1 MSETVKVVGLNYFHG
16 KEQSLKDVS
25 FTLEKGKVYGL
36 WGRNGAGKTTLMRC
50 IAGLSPVDEETI
62 SVREAAPF
70 DNDQLLGDICFIQE
84 NHPLN
89 PIWRVKDA
97 LEIASWFQPEWDE
110 SIAQRAINAFRL
122 KPTMRVK
129 KMSKGMKTALA
140 LSIGL
145 ASNAKVTIFDEPTNG
160 LDAAFR
166 ETFYELLMK
175 EHEKGERLFVI
186 STHYIQELQRYMEQL
201 LVIHQGEL
209 VLNQSLEE
217 IRGASGYIHGK
228 KEELSFL
235 DNNSSVIEVKEMGA
249 MVRYMVEMNE
259 HTEKEISEKIDQ
271 QVELQDYLLRKTEIR
286 EGEAI

>member
-16 KEQSLKDVS
+16 KEQSLRDVS
-25 FTLEKGKVYGL
+25 FTLEAGKVYGL

-50 IAGLSPVDEETI
+50 IAGLLPVDKESI
-62 SVREAAPF
+62 SVREAVPF
-70 DNDQLLGDICFIQE
+70 DNDQILGDICFIQE

-97 LEIASWFQPEWDE
+97 LEIASRFQPEWDE
-110 SIAQRAINAFRL
+110 SIAQRAIKAFRL

-271 QVELQDYLLRKTEIR
+271 QVELQDYLLRKTEMR
-286 EGEAI
+286 EEGAI